1 MNKETILGSLL
12 TATLVL
18 AGREVIDAVK
28 KRYYVYKL
36 VKEAREI
43 EEMVASKVNG
53 ED

>member
-18 AGREVIDAVK
+18 AGREIIDVIK

-43 EEMVASKVNG
+43 EEMVENKING
-53 ED
+53 

>member
-36 VKEAREI
+36 VKEARKI
-43 EEMVASKVNG
+43 EEMIADNLN
-53 ED
+53 D